1 MHGKTLITL
10 LSLTV
15 AFAAGGALAQSATD
29 DAGAAPENTAVQ
41 NAPAVAS
48 EMVSEPVQE
57 EALSKTQ
64 ATASSDDDPVP
75 AKSDAAVVEEG
86 AQNSAA
92 PASEQDAE
100 VSAENI
106 KFIRVEGT
114 QRVEDETVRAYMV
127 VREGMPADSRLI
139 DQSVKTLF
147 ASGLFADVSIRRE
160 DDGLIVTVVE
170 NPIINRI
177 SFEGNKK
184 IADDKLSG
192 ESSLRPRL
200 VFTRAKVQ
208 DDVERFLEL
217 YRRAGRFSARI
228 EPKVVQLPQNRVD
241 LIFEITEGA
250 TTGIRSINFI
260 GNEAFDDGRLLEEIM
275 TSESRWWKFLSSND
289 NYDPDRIAYDR
300 ELLRQFYL
308 GRGYADFSVIS
319 STAELTRDG
328 DAFFITFNL
337 SEGDIYAFG
346 ESTVDTSLP
355 KIQALDLSA
364 LIKHMPGDRYDARK
378 IDATVDIITKL
389 VGEQGFAFAEVR
401 PRVRRNAEDRIVTV
415 TYVIEEGPRVY
426 VERININGN
435 TRTHDDVVRREMDLS
450 EGDGFNR
457 VLLSRSER
465 SIKGLNYFSTVDIVE
480 EPGTEP
486 DQTIIEVDVK
496 EQSTGELTLGV
507 GFSSSESFSTQF
519 SIAERNLLGRGQKL
533 AFSVNVSSEV
543 QRFNLGL
550 TEPYFLD
557 RDLTAGFNIFNSA
570 VEYDNEDI
578 DYSSMGASFNVGFPT
593 SDDAR
598 LGLNFSIQQVEE
610 NYGLNNYYSYLY
622 NRAVSFDLLKVIAG
636 FYYYIDKRDDF
647 IDTTEGWSFSAGQEL
662 AGFGGDVNFLRTS
675 VTGDYYYPIAEGY
688 VFHTGLEYGH
698 IHDFEDHYVRRSDR
712 FFKGGTSFRGFD
724 RSGVGP
730 RAMPKPGTSGQ
741 EDAVGANMFIIG
753 TSELTLPLGIP
764 KEIGMKTK
772 LFTDYG
778 FIGKADDPRD
788 YGNYIIED
796 DFAFRATAGLS
807 VSWKSPIGPIQFDF
821 ARVIKKEDYDD
832 DRFFRFSAGTRF

>member
-1 MHGKTLITL
+1 MQNKRIITL
-10 LSLTV
+10 LGML
-15 AFAAGGALAQSATD
+15 AFSVSGWSGVGNVLAQESEM
-29 DAGAAPENTAVQ
+29 GAPSSDVSDVQ
-41 NAPAVAS
+41 NEAASQAQAEPQISAPQGDAPKAASAPA
-48 EMVSEPVQE
+48 
-57 EALSKTQ
+57 
-64 ATASSDDDPVP
+64 
-75 AKSDAAVVEEG
+75 AA
-86 AQNSAA
+86 A
-92 PASEQDAE
+92 
-100 VSAENI
+100 NI
-106 KFIRVEGT
+106 AFIRVEGT

-127 VREGMPADSRLI
+127 VREGMAADPRLI

-147 ASGLFADVSIRRE
+147 ASGLFADVNIRRE

-228 EPKVVQLPQNRVD
+228 EPKVIQLPQNRVD
-241 LIFEITEGA
+241 LIFEITEGP
-250 TTGIRSINFI
+250 TTGIKSINFI
-260 GNEAFDDGRLLEEIM
+260 GNEAFDDGRLMEEIM
-275 TSESRWWKFLSSND
+275 TSETRWWKFLSSND

-328 DAFFITFNL
+328 DAFFVTFNL
-337 SEGDIYAFG
+337 SEGEIYDFG
-346 ESTVDTSLP
+346 ESSIQTSMP
-355 KIQALDLSA
+355 KIQALNLDA
-364 LIKHMPGDRYDARK
+364 AVKHAPGDRYDARK
-378 IDATVDIITKL
+378 IDATVDALTKI

-401 PRVRRNAEDRIVTV
+401 PRVRRDPEARIVTV
-415 TYVIEEGPRVY
+415 SYVIEEGPRVY

-435 TRTHDDVVRREMDLS
+435 TRTHDEVIRREMDLS

-465 SIKGLNYFSTVDIVE
+465 SIKGLNYFSSVDIVE

-507 GFSSSESFSTQF
+507 GFSSSDNFSTQF

-550 TEPYFLD
+550 TEPYFLN
-557 RDLTAGFNIFNSA
+557 RDLTAGFNIFNQG
-570 VEYDNEDI
+570 VEYDDEDI
-578 DYSSMGASFNVGFPT
+578 DYNSSGASFNVGFPT

-598 LGLNFSIQQVEE
+598 LGVSLSVQQVEE
-610 NYGLNNYYSYLY
+610 NYGINSYYYNFY
-622 NRAVSFDLLKVIAG
+622 NRSVSFDLLKVIAG
-636 FYYYIDKRDDF
+636 YYYYIDKRDDY
-647 IDTTEGWSFSAGQEL
+647 IDTTEGWSFSAGQEI
-662 AGFGGDVNFLRTS
+662 AGLGGDVNFLRTS
-675 VTGDYYYPIAEGY
+675 LSGDYYYPLAEGY

-730 RAMPKPGTSGQ
+730 RAIPKPGTSGE
-741 EDAVGANMFIIG
+741 EDALGAKMFLIG
-753 TSELTLPLGIP
+753 TTEVTLPLGIP

-778 FIGKADDPRD
+778 FVGKSDENPNI
-788 YGNYIIED
+788 YPNYIIED
-796 DFAFRATAGLS
+796 DFAFRMTAGLS

-821 ARVIKKEDYDD
+821 ARVIQKEDYDD

>member
-1 MHGKTLITL
+1 MQNKRIITL
-10 LSLTV
+10 LGML
-15 AFAAGGALAQSATD
+15 AFSVSGWSGVGNVLAQESEM
-29 DAGAAPENTAVQ
+29 GAPSSDVSDVQ
-41 NAPAVAS
+41 DEAASQAQAEPQMNAPQGDAPKAAS
-48 EMVSEPVQE
+48 AP
-57 EALSKTQ
+57 
-64 ATASSDDDPVP
+64 
-75 AKSDAAVVEEG
+75 
-86 AQNSAA
+86 SAA
-92 PASEQDAE
+92 A
-100 VSAENI
+100 NI
-106 KFIRVEGT
+106 AFIRVEGT
-114 QRVEDETVRAYMV
+114 QRVEEETVRAYMV
-127 VREGMPADSRLI
+127 VREGMAADPRLI

-147 ASGLFADVSIRRE
+147 ASGLFADVNIRRE

-228 EPKVVQLPQNRVD
+228 EPKVIQLPQNRVD
-241 LIFEITEGA
+241 LIFEITEGP
-250 TTGIRSINFI
+250 TTGIKSINFI
-260 GNEAFDDGRLLEEIM
+260 GNEAFDDGRLMEEIM
-275 TSESRWWKFLSSND
+275 TSETRWWKFLSSND

-328 DAFFITFNL
+328 DAFFVTFNL
-337 SEGDIYAFG
+337 SEGEIYDFE
-346 ESTVDTSLP
+346 ESSIQTSLP
-355 KIQALDLSA
+355 KIQALNLDA
-364 LIKHMPGDRYDARK
+364 AVKHAPGDRYDARK
-378 IDATVDIITKL
+378 IDATVDALTKI

-401 PRVRRNAEDRIVTV
+401 PRVRRDPEARIVTV
-415 TYVIEEGPRVY
+415 SYVIEEGPRVY

-435 TRTHDDVVRREMDLS
+435 TRTHDEVIRREMDLS

-465 SIKGLNYFSTVDIVE
+465 SIKGLNYFSSVDIVE

-507 GFSSSESFSTQF
+507 GFSSSDSFSTQF
-519 SIAERNLLGRGQKL
+519 SVAERNLLGRGQKL

-557 RDLTAGFNIFNSA
+557 RDLTAGFNIFNQG
-570 VEYDNEDI
+570 VEYDDEDI
-578 DYSSMGASFNVGFPT
+578 DYNSSGASFNVGFPT

-598 LGLNFSIQQVEE
+598 LGVSLSVQQVEE
-610 NYGLNNYYSYLY
+610 NYGINSYYYNFY
-622 NRAVSFDLLKVIAG
+622 NRSVSFDLLKVIAG
-636 FYYYIDKRDDF
+636 YYYYIDKRDDY
-647 IDTTEGWSFSAGQEL
+647 IDTTEGWSFSAGQEI
-662 AGFGGDVNFLRTS
+662 AGLGGDVNFLRTS
-675 VTGDYYYPIAEGY
+675 LSGDYYYPLAEGY

-730 RAMPKPGTSGQ
+730 RAIPKPGRSGE
-741 EDAVGANMFIIG
+741 EDAIGAKMFLIG
-753 TSELTLPLGIP
+753 TTEVTLPLGIP

-778 FIGKADDPRD
+778 FVGKSDENPNI
-788 YGNYIIED
+788 YPNYIIED
-796 DFAFRATAGLS
+796 DFAFRMTAGLS

-821 ARVIKKEDYDD
+821 ARVIQKEDYDD